1 MSDPSMIGNKRVGKK
16 KARQEAER
24 LRMREQRKAK
34 AKAASGAS
42 DSPLEQ
48 VCLVPAP
55 HARALR
61 CRIERK

>member
-1 MSDPSMIGNKRVGKK
+1 MIGKMKVSKK

-34 AKAASGAS
+34 AKAASDAS
-42 DSPLEQ
+42 DSPPEQ
-48 VCLVPAP
+48 VSLVPAL

>member
-1 MSDPSMIGNKRVGKK
+1 MIGNKRVGKK

-34 AKAASGAS
+34 ARAASDGS
-42 DSPLEQ
+42 ISPPEQ
-48 VCLVPAP
+48 VRLVPAP